1 MSKSRIK
8 RSGLIS
14 TKEKEMPG
22 IPYLTQER
30 YDALYQQFL
39 ADEMADLG
47 SSEIVLG
54 ESYYRSPVKTV
65 FKHVLLTHL
74 KTYCAGI
81 IGKASAPEE
90 SEELPE
96 YAYCEPCESKTPAEK
111 KTFSSANEL
120 LQQAIE
126 KYPWNKIDFEIS
138 PKFAQVTYANHVIL
152 SINDLLGFTD
162 D

>member
-1 MSKSRIK
+1 MS
-8 RSGLIS
+8 
-14 TKEKEMPG
+14 G

-39 ADEMADLG
+39 QDEAADLG

-54 ESYYRSPVKTV
+54 ESHYQSSVKTV
-65 FKHVLLTHL
+65 FEHILLIHL
-74 KTYCAGI
+74 KAHCAGI
-81 IGKASAPEE
+81 IGKASDSKEGE
-90 SEELPE
+90 DLPE
-96 YAYCEPCESKTPAEK
+96 YAYCEPCASKTPAEK

-120 LQQAIE
+120 LQQAIA

-138 PKFAQVTYANHVIL
+138 SRFAQVTYANHFL
-152 SINDLLGFTD
+152 LNINDLLGFTD